1 VLRNSGGKMKTP
13 LKVII
18 IIVVAIIGFLTYYSL
33 QRDVPEQSAGVD
45 SSAPA
50 ADHGAAPAGGEGK

>member
-1 VLRNSGGKMKTP
+1 MKTP